1 MDGAIDIKTVMT
13 IAAMIA
19 SVAGAAA
26 VARLQIKEL
35 SDKLADIEARLRSMD
50 SRADKLY
57 TMTDNQETRL
67 NVLAGMASPE
77 NLRRD
82 HRAMAQLEAFVT
94 QLRSDVSALQK
105 QHNGKH
111 PPVASERKAE

>member
-13 IAAMIA
+13 VAAMIA

-35 SDKLADIEARLRSMD
+35 AEKLADVETRLRAID

-57 TMTDNQETRL
+57 TMTENQETRL
-67 NVLAGMASPE
+67 NVLAGIASVE

-82 HRAMAQLEAFVT
+82 HRAMAQLEAFVS
-94 QLRSDVSALQK
+94 QLRSDVSSLQK
-105 QHNGKH
+105 IHNGKH
-111 PPVASERKAE
+111 PPVSDTRKAD

>member
-13 IAAMIA
+13 VAAMIA

-35 SDKLADIEARLRSMD
+35 ADKLADIEARLRAMD

-77 NLRRD
+77 NERRN
-82 HRAMAQLEAFVT
+82 HRAMATLEAFVT
-94 QLRSDVSALQK
+94 QLRSGVSSLQK

>member
-1 MDGAIDIKTVMT
+1 VDGAIDIKTVMT
-13 IAAMIA
+13 VAAMIA

-35 SDKLADIEARLRSMD
+35 AEKLSDIEVRLRKMD
-50 SRADKLY
+50 SRADKLW
-57 TMTDNQETRL
+57 TTTETQETRL

-77 NLRRD
+77 NERRD
-82 HRAMAQLEAFVT
+82 HRAMATLEAFVS
-94 QLRSDVSALQK
+94 QLRLDVSALQK

-111 PPVASERKAE
+111 PPVASERKAD